1 MSPAGKRAVLIGGA
15 VAIVAIVVAA
25 VVILTGGSPAPEAAA
40 QPSDSAAAAAGPVA
54 PDPTSAAQ
62 LYLKDFAGN
71 QTDDAGLLTD
81 DPHAAAP
88 ALRDAWYTLKP
99 HDVQAKV
106 DKVDPVA
113 AGAAKTTASYTLTWD
128 LGPGHVWSYSG
139 AFDVVK
145 AGVDWR
151 VHWTPAVLYPKLQ
164 AGQRLVI
171 STAAADQPAV
181 VDREGKAL
189 VMTGPGGVNVV
200 PGSKFPLLASALT
213 AEVTSSAS
221 DAFAVQRVD
230 SSGKVLETVFGKV
243 DTGQPPVKSTL
254 STAVQGAAQFA
265 VDTYKGKAVIVAIQ
279 PSTGGLLAVAQNAAA
294 GTSPTAL
301 NGLYAPG
308 STFKIAT
315 ATAALEAGVV
325 TKDSQ
330 VACPLTARIGTR
342 TISNE
347 GFDLGTTT
355 VHRAFAKSCNT
366 TFGQLASQLPPDAL
380 EKAASQYGLNADFD
394 IPGLTTEMGK
404 VVAASGGDEQ
414 VEDGIGQGTVQ
425 VSPFGEALMAATVAA
440 GKAVTPKLWQGSDG
454 TETTVNDGYRAP
466 SASVLASLRTMMR
479 EVVTGGTATGLA
491 RSGTVYGKTGTAQFG
506 SGAEAHGWFV
516 GYRGDVAFSVFLED
530 SNDSGPA
537 VTLGAKFL
545 SEVK

>member
-15 VAIVAIVVAA
+15 VAMVAIVVAA
-25 VVILTGGSPAPEAAA
+25 VVLLTGGSPAPEAAA
-40 QPSDSAAAAAGPVA
+40 EPTESSVAAGPLA

-62 LYLKDFAGN
+62 LYLKDFANN
-71 QTDDAGLLTD
+71 QTDEASLLTD
-81 DPHAAAP
+81 APHDAAA

-99 HDVQAKV
+99 QDVQAKV
-106 DKVDPVA
+106 DKVEPAA
-113 AGAAKTTASYTLTWD
+113 AGATKTAATYTLTWN

-139 AFDVVK
+139 GFDVVK
-145 AGVDWR
+145 SGDSWR
-151 VHWTPAVLYPKLQ
+151 VHWTPAALHPKLQ

-171 STAAADQPAV
+171 ATAPADEAVV
-181 VDREGKAL
+181 VDRDGKP
-189 VMTGPGGVNVV
+189 VVISGPGGTHLD
-200 PGSKFPLLASALT
+200 PAAKFPLLTQALT
-213 AEVTSSAS
+213 GQGTSAPS
-221 DAFAVQRVD
+221 DTFAVQRVD
-230 SSGKVLETVFGKV
+230 TSGKALETLFGK
-243 DTGQPPVKSTL
+243 TESGQQAVKSTV
-254 STAVQGAAQFA
+254 SVSVQNAAQAA
-265 VDTYKGKAVIVAIQ
+265 VDSYRGKAVIVAIQ
-279 PSTGGLLAVAQNAAA
+279 PSNGGVLAVAQNAAA
-294 GTSPTAL
+294 GTSPSAL

-315 ATAALEAGVV
+315 ATAALEAGIV

-355 VHRAFAKSCNT
+355 VHRAFAHSCNT
-366 TFGQLASQLPPDAL
+366 SFGQLASQLPPDAL
-380 EKAASQYGLNADFD
+380 ANAASQYGLNADFD

-404 VVAASGGDEQ
+404 VAAAGSADEQ

-425 VSPFGEALMAATVAA
+425 VSPFGEAVMAATVAA
-440 GKAVTPKLWQGSDG
+440 GKAVTPKLWLDASSA
-454 TETTVNDGYRAP
+454 TTVNEGYRAP
-466 SASVLASLRTMMR
+466 SASVLASVRAMMR

-506 SGAEAHGWFV
+506 DGAEAHGWFV
-516 GYRGDVAFSVFLED
+516 GYRGDVAFCVFLEGG
-530 SNDSGPA
+530 NDSGPA

-545 SEVK
+545 AGVK